1 MTVAVAVPSRTLL
14 LHEILTFAATR
25 TPDAPA
31 LVVGDVTR
39 TFAEL
44 EDRVARLAGVLAGNA
59 TPGDR
64 VAVVADNCPAWVECY
79 YGVPRAGMV
88 LTPINQRLTP
98 NEQADLLALAEPTVL
113 IGERTRL
120 DALAPLAERFPSVQI
135 VAALDEDGWDA
146 MLATAPPLEGL
157 PDQRADD
164 PAWLLFTSGTTG
176 RPKGAVLT
184 HTSLVTAV
192 VGASFG
198 RPVHPDDVFATA
210 FPLCHVAGF
219 NVMVFHL
226 HGRPAVVLARF
237 HAEEFANA
245 VLTQEVTATSL
256 APTMLVALLDH
267 LDTTGTDLP
276 TLRLVGFGSSPIPP
290 AVLRRAVDRLGVT
303 FNEGYG
309 MTELS
314 GTAVFE
320 GAPHPLVSVRV
331 VDDAM
336 ADVGPGEVGEIVV
349 RGDQVT
355 AGYWQDPVA
364 TAEAFAGGWF
374 HTGDLGRW
382 DDGRLRVVDRSKDV
396 IITGGENVMSRE
408 VEDVLHDH
416 PGVTSA
422 AVVGIPDEYWGEA
435 ICAIVVADGV
445 AAEELV
451 THVGERLAGFKK
463 PKHVVFVEALPV
475 NASGKVLKAELRRL
489 ATDHLGR

>member
-1 MTVAVAVPSRTLL
+1 ML
-14 LHEILTFAATR
+14 LHELLTFAATR
-25 TPDAPA
+25 TPGAPA
-31 LVVGDVTR
+31 LVAGDVRR

-64 VAVVADNCPAWVECY
+64 VAVVADNCAAWVECY

-98 NEQADLLALAEPTVL
+98 TEQADLLAQAEPTVL
-113 IGERTRL
+113 IGERARL
-120 DALAPLAERFPSVQI
+120 DALAPMAERFPSVQI

-146 MLATAPPLEGL
+146 MLAAATPLDGL
-157 PDQRADD
+157 PEQRPDD

-184 HTSLVTAV
+184 HTSLVAAV
-192 VGASFG
+192 VGTAFG
-198 RPVHPDDVFATA
+198 RPVQDDDVFATA
-210 FPLCHVAGF
+210 FPMCHVAGF

-226 HGRPAVVLARF
+226 RGRPAVVLGRF
-237 HAEEFANA
+237 RADEFAA
-245 VLTQEVTATSL
+245 TVATHAVTATSL

-267 LDTTGTDLP
+267 LDATGTDLP
-276 TLRLVGFGSSPIPP
+276 TLRLIGYGAAPIPP

-303 FNEGYG
+303 FSGSYG

-314 GTAVFE
+314 GGAVFE
-320 GAPHPLVSVRV
+320 GVPNPLVSIRI

-336 ADVGPGEVGEIVV
+336 ADVGPGEVGEVVV

-355 AGYWQDPVA
+355 VGYWRDPVA

-382 DDGRLRVVDRSKDV
+382 DDGRLVVVDRSKDV
-396 IITGGENVMSRE
+396 IITGGENVMSLE
-408 VEDVLHDH
+408 VEGVLHDH
-416 PGVTSA
+416 PAVTSV
-422 AVVGIPDEYWGEA
+422 AVVGIPDAYWGEA

-445 AAEELV
+445 SADELV
-451 THVGERLAGFKK
+451 AHVGQRLAGFKK
-463 PKHVVFVEALPV
+463 PKHVVFVDALPV
-475 NASGKVLKAELRRL
+475 NAAGKVLKAELRRL
-489 ATDHLGR
+489 AAEHLAR